1 VLIPQKKTRQNPGI
15 SVKTSIMRKIA
26 ICMALVALL
35 GSTAFARTW
44 TSSDGAKTFEGEL
57 KAYDADSGTVTVLV
71 NGRPLVFPQDKLSA
85 ADIAFLKESA
95 VAPAPGTSAST
106 APSVMGEK
114 FAKVKLHILDGKRY
128 KKAEMV
134 KTPDYYVLYYSASW

>member
-1 VLIPQKKTRQNPGI
+1 
-15 SVKTSIMRKIA
+15 MRKSALWI
-26 ICMALVALL
+26 ALVALL
-35 GSTAFARTW
+35 GGTAQARTW

-57 KAYDADSGTVTVLV
+57 KTYDADSGMVTVLV

-85 ADIAFLKESA
+85 ADITFLKEA
-95 VAPAPGTSAST
+95 AMAPAPGTSAST

-114 FAKVKLHILDGKRY
+114 FAKVKLHLLDGKRY
-128 KKAEMV
+128 KSADMI

>member
-1 VLIPQKKTRQNPGI
+1 MRI
-15 SVKTSIMRKIA
+15 SLLG
-26 ICMALVALL
+26 MALVALL
-35 GSTAFARTW
+35 GSNAYARTW

-57 KAYDADSGTVTVLV
+57 KSYDAGAGMVTVLV
-71 NGRPLVFPQDKLSA
+71 NGKPLVFPQDKLSA

-95 VAPAPGTSAST
+95 PAPAAPGTSTST

-114 FAKVKLHILDGKRY
+114 FAKVKLHLLDGKRY

-134 KTPDYYVLYYSASW
+134 KAPDYYVLYYSASW